1 MAMTSEVQSQISK
14 RNAIAI
20 GGNLVVNG
28 NSGGGAATAVFRHQ
42 IFSFYRGIYGFSWF
56 TGINWGGNI
65 SVGHVLMYVI

>member
-42 IFSFYRGIYGFSWF
+42 IS
-56 TGINWGGNI
+56 
-65 SVGHVLMYVI
+65 SVSTMEFMASAGLRALIGVETSR